1 MRLLKK
7 LPVSPTP
14 GPTPFF
20 GVWYMVTFSAHPPS
34 LGQCSGEQGSMEQ
47 GPGVLGALG
56 SGVGAL
62 SHQEV
67 ESEAWSWSLLELGH
81 KS

>member
-7 LPVSPTP
+7 LPVLPTP

-20 GVWYMVTFSAHPPS
+20 GVWYMVTFFAHPLPPS
-34 LGQCSGEQGSMEQ
+34 LGQDSLEQ

-56 SGVGAL
+56 NGVGGL
-62 SHQEV
+62 SH
-67 ESEAWSWSLLELGH
+67 
-81 KS
+81 